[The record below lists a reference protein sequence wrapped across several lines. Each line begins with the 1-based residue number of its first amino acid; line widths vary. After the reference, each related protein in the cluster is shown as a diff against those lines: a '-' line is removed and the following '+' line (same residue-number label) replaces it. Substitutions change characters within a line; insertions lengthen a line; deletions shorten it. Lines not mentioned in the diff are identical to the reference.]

1 MTLMFR
7 TINAGIANWAQNY
20 LVSPLKFF
28 CWQPLTP
35 NIAMAIA
42 MGKEKSYG

>member
-20 LVSPLKFF
+20 PVSPAKVFL
-28 CWQPLTP
+28 LAAVNT
-35 NIAMAIA
+35 
-42 MGKEKSYG
+42 EYSYGHRYG